1 MVLRAVAF
9 GVALAPVV
17 AVAGVAGRRVGSRIA
32 ALALLTVA
40 TLAVAGVVVRGLTG
54 PLPVA
59 AVVVATYAAT
69 GVALYASADRVA
81 VAGWLLVAS
90 GSRGRLWTARRRGGG
105 RPVLTRRV

>member
-1 MVLRAVAF
+1 VLGVVLRSVPAGAVGRLLESVVLRAVAF
-9 GVALAPVV
+9 GVA
-17 AVAGVAGRRVGSRIA
+17 
-32 ALALLTVA
+32 
-40 TLAVAGVVVRGLTG
+40 LAVAGVVVRGLTG